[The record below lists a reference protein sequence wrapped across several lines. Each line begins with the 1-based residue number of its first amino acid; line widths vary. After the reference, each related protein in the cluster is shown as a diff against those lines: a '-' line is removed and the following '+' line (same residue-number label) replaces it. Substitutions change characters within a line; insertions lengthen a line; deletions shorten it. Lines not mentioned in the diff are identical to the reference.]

1 MERIRSYR
9 TATAICRFV
18 RLPVCLSAHFLSFHL
33 QALDDNTKREYGY
46 SYMLGW
52 ISVGL
57 GAISAILFLCASF
70 AVQPAR
76 RYREEKELP
85 PYGYGNEAFD
95 NPYPTYPVSAPGY
108 GAQSYYGYGY

>member
-1 MERIRSYR
+1 MTSQE
-9 TATAICRFV
+9 
-18 RLPVCLSAHFLSFHL
+18 
-33 QALDDNTKREYGY
+33 LDDNTKREYGY

-57 GAISAILFLCASF
+57 GAIGAMLFLCASF
-70 AVQPAR
+70 AVRPAR
-76 RYREEKELP
+76 KYRDEKEQLP

-95 NPYPTYPVSAPGY
+95 NNYYPTYPASGY